1 MREVDVAVVGAG
13 VVGLAA
19 ASAIARTGRSV
30 VIVEREAGVG
40 RGITARNSEVV
51 HAGLYYPP
59 SSLKARLCVEG
70 RVALYAWCEERRVAY
85 RKLGKLVVATDESEV
100 EPLTILLERGRQ
112 NGAGDL
118 AWLDAGEVS
127 RLEPLVRSV
136 AAIHSPETG
145 IVDGQALCLSLLAD
159 SESHGA
165 IFLPRHEVLSLS
177 RGGPDWILKARLDG
191 GEIQSVRS
199 GSVVLAA
206 GLLNEGLASEAGL
219 DPDQHQ
225 FRQFVCKGDYFS
237 LIPSAPLALQRL
249 VYPLPS
255 GAGLGIHATL
265 DLSGAVRF
273 GPDAEYVE
281 AIDDWGVCAEKADR
295 FGRAIRRYIPSFQ
308 ADWIRPDYA
317 GLRPKLAG
325 PGEPFRDFLID
336 EPCSDR
342 CPGLILCA
350 GIESPGLTAALA
362 IGRHVAGL
370 L

>member
-1 MREVDVAVVGAG
+1 MREVDAAVVGAG
-13 VVGLAA
+13 VVGLAV

-30 VIVEREAGVG
+30 VILEREARIGC
-40 RGITARNSEVV
+40 GITSRNSEVV

-70 RVALYAWCEERRVAY
+70 RLALYAWCEERRVAY
-85 RKLGKLVVATDESEV
+85 RKLGKLIVATCESEV
-100 EPLTILLERGRQ
+100 EVLATLLERGRQ

-118 AWLDAGEVS
+118 AWLEAEEVS
-127 RLEPLVRSV
+127 RLEPAVQSV

-145 IVDGQALCLSLLAD
+145 IVDAQAFCVSLLAD
-159 SESHGA
+159 AELHGA
-165 IFLPRHEVLSLS
+165 VLLPRHEVLSLV
-177 RGGPDWILKARLDG
+177 RGGPDWTLEARLEG
-191 GEIQSVRS
+191 GEVQSLRC

-206 GLLNEGLASEAGL
+206 GLFNERLARGAGL
-219 DPDQHQ
+219 DPAQHQ
-225 FRQFVCKGDYFS
+225 FRQFPCKGEYFS
-237 LIPSAPLALQRL
+237 VIPGAPLALQRL

-255 GAGLGIHATL
+255 DAGLGIHATL
-265 DLSGAVRF
+265 DLSGAIRF

-281 AIDDWGVCAEKADR
+281 DLDDWGVSAEKAGR
-295 FGRAIRRYIPSFQ
+295 FSSAIRRYIPSFQ

-325 PGEPFRDFLID
+325 PGDAFRDFLID
-336 EPCSDR
+336 EPSPEQ

-362 IGRHVAGL
+362 IGKRVAGL